1 MRNLKLSTWALL
13 CLSSIILFRNAWMAD
28 DAYITLRTVDNFIN
42 GYGLRWNISERV
54 QSFTSPLWTL
64 LISLF
69 YFITHEEY
77 FTTIL
82 ISVVTSLAAIYVIS
96 ARSTDIAQ
104 KSLLILIL
112 LSSPAF
118 IFYGVSGLE
127 NPIAFLTLALFFN
140 EYFGKGRLKILT
152 LLFSLIFLTR
162 IDLIILTIL
171 PLVYTFYKN
180 REEGSW
186 IVSLPGFI
194 PIAIWMIFSVIY
206 YGFFLPNT
214 AYAKLPLGIPQIILN
229 QNGLNYYLHSL
240 DAEPIT
246 IFIIIL
252 SLCAVFRFRNIKIL
266 ALVFSILAYLF
277 YIIHIGGDFMSG
289 RFLGAPFV
297 VALCLLIEIGKDK
310 IVNHV
315 AFCLIF
321 AVLALGMLSNHPPL
335 LEGKESCCGKIDE
348 NGIATEKQFYFSGT
362 GLLNYRPGIMWPN
375 FHFAEVG
382 RKAKIENQKLLEI
395 ACVGMAGYFAGPNVH
410 ILDHYGL
417 PDPLISRLP
426 AMISGL
432 RPGHYLREFPVGYTD
447 SVLNAENKIE
457 DPALAKFYD
466 ELKIVTQDKLFSKKR
481 FETILKFQFNEFQ
494 PLLIEYASKLS
505 RSVQSSQLQVR
516 KNIASPWNAP
526 TNVTISQYGL
536 TIKYPS
542 ACSANT
548 IEMSLDHNN
557 NYLVSFLLED
567 RIVQQEIIYESKIPG
582 SGLQI
587 YELLIQNILFDS
599 IKIYNISS
607 DPLASIGHIITDTK
621 CN

>member
-1 MRNLKLSTWALL
+1 
-13 CLSSIILFRNAWMAD
+13 MAD
-28 DAYITLRTVDNFIN
+28 AAYITLRTVDNFIN